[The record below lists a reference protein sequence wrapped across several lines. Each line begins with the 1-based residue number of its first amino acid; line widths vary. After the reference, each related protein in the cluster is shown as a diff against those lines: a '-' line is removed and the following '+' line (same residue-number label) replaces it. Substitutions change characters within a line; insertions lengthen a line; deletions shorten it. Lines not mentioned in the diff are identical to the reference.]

1 MKAQILPIFKDIFP
15 DDVQPS
21 VQDILKTIPTDT
33 IIKVACYINAQL
45 YFSKE
50 RLKTE
55 IKIFIH
61 LIERITDDKL
71 RNAPY
76 NNLIGFQK
84 KLVGQDLA
92 IFPLPHTLKLIEYA
106 YLSEYVPY
114 KVKTTPEQDLNILK
128 ALLILNSGAN
138 DKTIHVFDG
147 VDMSNNESVYKI
159 FWASLLP
166 NSTILLK
173 KDLILSLYKSLKF
186 FKFLNDNY
194 PKYLNQYLEVN
205 KADVYQRIPIKLFE
219 LYSNGYNKEQDF
231 FYSYFNKDSVAQNH
245 MVANLTLDVVNSS
258 REEFIAKKMQMNF
271 KGIRTFPVLKSE
283 ADEYNISNWNFIIE
297 KFYEG
302 LVFDFY
308 NKTNIKEVKE
318 LKSFEDYKGKMG
330 DYFTNGFFMDLMKEI
345 FNHHPIICLKEKE
358 RNDQCDYDFYIRIK
372 NYVFFFEFKDILF
385 PINESY
391 EDIKNTIDKKL
402 VDNKK
407 GIKQII
413 RQIKNFNQDHNVFD
427 DLEKDGISLND
438 IVVYPILVYSDNAF
452 GMTGINHYLNN
463 LFEAELNKEVSNRGF
478 NVKPLAL
485 MSLDFLMEEYENFK
499 DGKLDLVSVLNLY
512 FELQNER
519 IKIYHQNKTPMTL
532 QNAFEGFDVI
542 IREKVVSYSK
552 DLLKSS
558 FYERVIEDFKPFLA
572 KDSV

>member
-1 MKAQILPIFKDIFP
+1 MKAQILPVFKDIFP
-15 DDVQPS
+15 EEEQPIL
-21 VQDILKTIPTDT
+21 QDIIKTIPTDT
-33 IIKVACYINAQL
+33 LIKISCHINSQL

-55 IKIFIH
+55 IKIFVH
-61 LIERITDDKL
+61 LIERIKDDKI

-76 NNLIGFQK
+76 NNFIKFQK
-84 KLVGQDLA
+84 KLEGQDLA
-92 IFPLPHTLKLIEYA
+92 IFPLPHTLKLIELA
-106 YLSEYVPY
+106 YLSEYIPNE
-114 KVKTTPEQDLNILK
+114 VKTTPEQDLDILK
-128 ALLILNSGAN
+128 ILLILNSGAN
-138 DKTIHVFDG
+138 DKTIQIFDG
-147 VDMSNNESVYKI
+147 IDISNNESIYKI

-166 NSTILLK
+166 NSTILLR
-173 KDLILSLYKSLKF
+173 KDLILSLYKSISF

-194 PKYLNQYLEVN
+194 PKYLNQYLEIN
-205 KADVYQRIPIKLFE
+205 KVDVYQRIPIKLFE

-231 FYSYFNKDSVAQNH
+231 FYSYFNKDVVAQNQI
-245 MVANLTLDVVNSS
+245 VANLTLEIENFS
-258 REEFIAKKMQMNF
+258 REEFLSKKMQMNF
-271 KGIRTFPVLKSE
+271 KGIRTFPILKSKAE
-283 ADEYNISNWNFIIE
+283 EYNVSNWNFIIE

-308 NKTNIKEVKE
+308 NKTNIKEIKE

-330 DYFTNGFFMDLMKEI
+330 DYFTNVFFMNLMKEM
-345 FNHHPIICLKEKE
+345 FSHHPIVCLKEKE
-358 RNDQCDYDFYIRIK
+358 RNDRCDYDFYIRIK
-372 NYVFFFEFKDILF
+372 NNVFFFEFKDILF

-413 RQIKNFNQDHNVFD
+413 RQIKNFNQDYTVFD
-427 DLEKDGISLND
+427 DLEKDGITLND
-438 IVVYPILVYSDNAF
+438 IVVFPILVYSDNAF

-463 LFEAELNKEVSNRGF
+463 LFEAELNKEVGNRGF
-478 NVKPLAL
+478 DVKPLAV
-485 MSLDFLMEEYENFK
+485 MSLDFLMEEYENFRN
-499 DGKLDLVSVLNLY
+499 GTLDLVSVLNLY

-519 IKIYHQNKTPMTL
+519 IKIHEISKTPLTL

-552 DLLKSS
+552 DLLQSS
-558 FYERVIEDFKPFLA
+558 LYERVIEDFKPFLA
-572 KDSV
+572 KEKI